1 MTIDASQIIESSN
14 IMFQILN
21 SAQQEII
28 DKNDKIVEINIKEK
42 IKSDKNAL
50 LGKALDMYV

>member
-28 DKNDKIVEINIKEK
+28 DKNDKIVEINI
-42 IKSDKNAL
+42 IDA
-50 LGKALDMYV
+50 V